1 MAEAGEALEK
11 RIGGEEEEEGEAVK
25 MEGSVINVQE
35 ILWKVAC
42 LFEVTLRA
50 LLIALHRPMARVPGE
65 IQVVE
70 GVLHLDAI
78 FDIVEWFTGVEFGQD
93 LLQLLDAVVDVVAK
107 DSAIEFWH

>member
-1 MAEAGEALEK
+1 
-11 RIGGEEEEEGEAVK
+11 
-25 MEGSVINVQE
+25 MEGSVVNVQE

-107 DSAIEFWH
+107 DSAIEFWHACPN